1 MSPEQATG
9 DQTVGPATDTYAL
22 GCVLYEMLVG
32 EPPFTGSSP
41 QAILG
46 KTILGS
52 PESVRDQRPS
62 VPTNVEAAISKAL
75 ERLPADRFTSAL
87 DFAGALTDSG
97 TIQPGPV
104 VSATPHRTARAL
116 SAGVV
121 IGIAVAG
128 LAFWAT
134 TPYAA
139 PDPQVTRLV
148 LTPPTG
154 EMLSR
159 GAGRGIAISPD
170 GRRVAYVAGQRIYL
184 QDLEKL
190 GPVALP
196 GTEGVGSLRG
206 GNLTFSPDGEWVAFT
221 AAGQLKRVS
230 ASGG

>member
-1 MSPEQATG
+1 M
-9 DQTVGPATDTYAL
+9 
-22 GCVLYEMLVG
+22 
-32 EPPFTGSSP
+32 
-41 QAILG
+41 
-46 KTILGS
+46 
-52 PESVRDQRPS
+52 
-62 VPTNVEAAISKAL
+62 
-75 ERLPADRFTSAL
+75 
-87 DFAGALTDSG
+87 
-97 TIQPGPV
+97 
-104 VSATPHRTARAL
+104 
-116 SAGVV
+116 
-121 IGIAVAG
+121 
-128 LAFWAT
+128 
-134 TPYAA
+134 
-139 PDPQVTRLV
+139 

-159 GAGRGIAISPD
+159 GVGRGIAISPD